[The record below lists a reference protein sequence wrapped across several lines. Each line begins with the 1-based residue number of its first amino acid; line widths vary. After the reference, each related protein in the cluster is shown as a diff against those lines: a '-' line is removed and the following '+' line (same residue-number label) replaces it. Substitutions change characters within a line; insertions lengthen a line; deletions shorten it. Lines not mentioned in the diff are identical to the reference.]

1 MMRVVNSINVAMH
14 AFLGG
19 NPDAFF
25 IGEDILDPYGGAFKV
40 AKGLSITYPN
50 QVITT
55 PISEAGITG
64 FATGLAIKNRPVCLE
79 IMFGDFITLST
90 DQIIN
95 HMSKLPWVY
104 QNHIKVPMVVRT
116 PMGGRRGYG
125 STHSQSL
132 EKHFCGVPGL
142 TVRALSQYT
151 DINTFYRDIFAAGTP
166 HLVIENKTIY
176 PKEMKA
182 NPFADSISPDIVIV
196 SYGGCM
202 EDCIIT
208 ATRFFEEE
216 EINVKVLEITSLWP
230 FDHAAVRSAVGEARC
245 VLAVEEGTVGWGFAS
260 EVARSL
266 IGLDNLFFDSL
277 SAPDHPIP
285 SAKLWE
291 DRILPSSNMI
301 ASRAL
306 SLLRQAR

>member
-1 MMRVVNSINVAMH
+1 MRVVNAINAAMH
-14 AFLGG
+14 AFLDG

-25 IGEDILDPYGGAFKV
+25 IGEDVLDPYGGAFKV
-40 AKGLSITYPN
+40 SKGLSTAYPT

-55 PISEAGITG
+55 PISEAGIAG
-64 FATGLAIKNRPVCLE
+64 LATGLGIKNRPVCLE

-104 QNHIKVPMVVRT
+104 QDQIKVPVVVRT

-151 DINTFYRDIFAAGTP
+151 DIEALYHEVFAAGTP

-176 PKEMKA
+176 SKEIKI
-182 NPFADSISPDIVIV
+182 NPFSHTPSPDLVII

-202 EDCIIT
+202 EDCVNT
-208 ATRFFEEE
+208 AARFSEEE
-216 EINVKVLEITSLWP
+216 EVAVKVLEITSLWP
-230 FDHAAVRSAVGEARC
+230 FDHAAVRAAVGEARC
-245 VLAVEEGTVGWGFAS
+245 VLTVEEGTVGWGLAS
-260 EVARSL
+260 EVSRSL
-266 IGLDNLFFDSL
+266 IGLDGLAFGSL
-277 SAPDHPIP
+277 AAPDHPIP
-285 SAKLWE
+285 SSKLWE
-291 DRILPSSNMI
+291 DRILPSSS
-301 ASRAL
+301 AVAERAFE
-306 SLLRQAR
+306 LLRQAR

>member
-1 MMRVVNSINVAMH
+1 MTRVVNAINAAMH
-14 AFLGG
+14 TFLGS
-19 NPDAFF
+19 NPNAFF
-25 IGEDILDPYGGAFKV
+25 IGEDVLDPYGGAFKV
-40 AKGLSITYPN
+40 AKGLSTKYPS
-50 QVITT
+50 QVITA

-64 FATGLAIKNRPVCLE
+64 LATGLAIKNRPVCLE
-79 IMFGDFITLST
+79 IMFGDFITLAA

-104 QNHIKVPMVVRT
+104 QNHISVPVVIRT

-151 DINTFYRDIFAAGTP
+151 DIESLYGEVFAAGTP

-176 PKEMKA
+176 SREISV
-182 NPFADSISPDIVIV
+182 NPFADTASPDLVMI

-202 EDCIIT
+202 EDCVIN
-208 ATRFFEEE
+208 ATRFLEEE
-216 EINVKVLEITSLWP
+216 EVNVKVVEVTSLWP
-230 FDHAAVRSAVGEARC
+230 FNHAAIRAAVGDARR
-245 VLAVEEGTVGWGFAS
+245 VLTVEEGTVGWGFSS

-266 IGLDNLFFDSL
+266 IGLDRLAFHSL
-277 SAPDHPIP
+277 TAPDHPIP
-285 SAKLWE
+285 SSKFWE
-291 DRILPSSNMI
+291 DRVLPSSN
-301 ASRAL
+301 AVAKHAYN
-306 SLLRQAR
+306 LLKQS

>member
-1 MMRVVNSINVAMH
+1 MRVVEAINAALH
-14 AFLGG
+14 AFLGSK
-19 NPDAFF
+19 PEAFF
-25 IGEDILDPYGGAFKV
+25 IGEDVLDPYGGAFKV
-40 AKGLSITYPN
+40 AKGLSTAYPE

-55 PISEAGITG
+55 PISEAGIAG
-64 FATGLAIKNRPVCLE
+64 LATGLAIKNRPVCLE

-104 QNHIKVPMVVRT
+104 QNQIEIPLVVRT

-151 DINTFYRDIFAAGTP
+151 DIDTFYHEIFSAGTP

-176 PKEMKA
+176 SKEVSF
-182 NPFADSISPDIVIV
+182 NPFVDVASPDLVIF

-202 EDCIIT
+202 EDCVVT
-208 ATRFFEEE
+208 ATRFLEE
-216 EINVKVLEITSLWP
+216 EISIKVIEITMLSP
-230 FDHAAVRSAVGEARC
+230 FDHVAVRAAVGNARC
-245 VLAVEEGTVGWGFAS
+245 VLTVEEGTIGWGFAS

-266 IGLDNLFFDSL
+266 IGIEGIVFDSL
-277 SAPDHPIP
+277 AAPNHPIP
-285 SAKLWE
+285 SSKLWE
-291 DRILPSSNMI
+291 DNLIPSSN
-301 ASRAL
+301 AVAACVFN
-306 SLLRQAR
+306 LLRKSL

>member
-1 MMRVVNSINVAMH
+1 MHVVNAINAAMH

-25 IGEDILDPYGGAFKV
+25 IGEDVLDSYGGAFKV
-40 AKGLSITYPN
+40 AKGLSSAYPE
-50 QVITT
+50 QVMTT

-64 FATGLAIKNRPVCLE
+64 LATGLAIKNRPVCLE

-104 QNHIKVPMVVRT
+104 QNHIAVPVVVRT

-151 DINTFYRDIFAAGTP
+151 DIEALYRDVFTAGTP
-166 HLVIENKTIY
+166 HLVIENKKIY
-176 PKEMKA
+176 SKEMRA
-182 NPFADSISPDIVIV
+182 NPFADTASPDLIMI

-202 EDCIIT
+202 EDCVIT
-208 ATRFFEEE
+208 ATRFSEEE
-216 EINVKVLEITSLWP
+216 EIDVKVVEITSLWP
-230 FDHAAVRSAVGEARC
+230 FDHAAVRAAVGDARC
-245 VLAVEEGTVGWGFAS
+245 VLTVEEGTVGWGFAS

-266 IGLDNLFFDSL
+266 IGLDRLAFDSL
-277 SAPDHPIP
+277 AAPDHPIP
-285 SAKLWE
+285 SSKFWE
-291 DRILPSSNMI
+291 DRVLPSSN
-301 ASRAL
+301 AVAGRAFN
-306 SLLRQAR
+306 LLRQAR

>member
-1 MMRVVNSINVAMH
+1 MRVVNAINAALH
-14 AFLGG
+14 TFLGS
-19 NPDAFF
+19 NPEALF
-25 IGEDILDPYGGAFKV
+25 IGEDVLDPYGGAFKA
-40 AKGLSITYPN
+40 AKGLSTAYPG

-55 PISEAGITG
+55 PISEAGMAG
-64 FATGLAIKNRPVCLE
+64 VATGLAIKGRPVCLE

-104 QNHIKVPMVVRT
+104 EHRISVPVVVRT

-132 EKHFCGVPGL
+132 EKHYCGVPGL
-142 TVRALSQYT
+142 SVCTLSQYT
-151 DINTFYRDIFAAGTP
+151 DIQAFYRNVFSAGTP

-176 PKEMKA
+176 SKEIRS
-182 NPFADSISPDIVIV
+182 NPFAETTLPDLILV

-202 EDCIIT
+202 EDCVM
-208 ATRFFEEE
+208 AASRLLEEE
-216 EINVKVLEITSLWP
+216 EINVKVMEINSLWP
-230 FDHAAVRSAVGEARC
+230 FDYSAVRDAVGNARY

-266 IGLDNLFFDSL
+266 IGLDHIVYDSL
-277 SAPDHPIP
+277 AAPDHPIP
-285 SAKLWE
+285 SSIYWE
-291 DRILPSSNMI
+291 DRILPSSNAVT
-301 ASRAL
+301 ASAAKL
-306 SLLRQAR
+306 IRQYR

>member
-1 MMRVVNSINVAMH
+1 MRVVNAINAAMH
-14 AFLGG
+14 AFLGN

-25 IGEDILDPYGGAFKV
+25 IGEDVLDPYGGAFKV
-40 AKGLSITYPN
+40 AKGLSIAYPD

-64 FATGLAIKNRPVCLE
+64 LATGLAIKKRPVCLE

-104 QNHIKVPMVVRT
+104 QNQIAVPVVVRT

-142 TVRALSQYT
+142 TVRAFSQYT
-151 DINTFYRDIFAAGTP
+151 DIEKLYREIFSSGTP

-176 PKEMKA
+176 PKEIKA
-182 NPFADSISPDIVIV
+182 NPFAGTKSPDIVMIT
-196 SYGGCM
+196 YGGCM
-202 EDCIIT
+202 EHCIAT
-208 ATRFFEEE
+208 ATSFSEYE

-230 FDHAAVRSAVGEARC
+230 FDHAAVRSAIGQARC
-245 VLAVEEGTVGWGFAS
+245 VLTVEEGTEGWGFAS

-266 IGLDNLFFDSL
+266 IGLDNLLFDSL

-285 SAKLWE
+285 SSKTWE
-291 DRILPSSNMI
+291 DRILPSSNSI
-301 ASRAL
+301 ATRAL
-306 SLLRQAR
+306 NLLKQAR

>member
-1 MMRVVNSINVAMH
+1 MRVVNAINAAMH
-14 AFLGG
+14 SFLG
-19 NPDAFF
+19 NNADAYF
-25 IGEDILDPYGGAFKV
+25 IGEDVLDPYGGAFKV
-40 AKGLSITYPN
+40 SKGLSNAYPD

-64 FATGLAIKNRPVCLE
+64 LATGLAIKNRPVCLE

-104 QNHIKVPMVVRT
+104 QNQIAVPVVIRT

-151 DINTFYRDIFAAGTP
+151 DIEAFYCEIFAAGTP
-166 HLVIENKTIY
+166 HLVIENKAMY
-176 PKEMKA
+176 PKEMKN
-182 NPFADSISPDIVIV
+182 NPFSRTVSPDIVMI

-202 EDCIIT
+202 EDCVIA
-208 ATRFFEEE
+208 ATRFSEEE

-230 FDHAAVRSAVGEARC
+230 FDHAGVRSAIGNARC
-245 VLAVEEGTVGWGFAS
+245 VLTVEEGTVGWGFAS

-266 IGLDNLFFDSL
+266 IGLDRISFDSV

-285 SAKLWE
+285 SSKPWE
-291 DRILPSSNMI
+291 DHILPSSNAI
-301 ASRAL
+301 AARAIN
-306 SLLRQAR
+306 LLRRAR

>member
-1 MMRVVNSINVAMH
+1 MRVVDAINAAMH
-14 AFLGG
+14 VFLGR
-19 NPDAFF
+19 NPYALF
-25 IGEDILDPYGGAFKV
+25 IGEDVLDPYGGAFKV
-40 AKGLSITYPN
+40 AKGLSTAYPD
-50 QVITT
+50 QVMTT

-64 FATGLAIKNRPVCLE
+64 FATGLAIKNRPVCME

-95 HMSKLPWVY
+95 HMAKLPWVY
-104 QNHIKVPMVVRT
+104 QNQIAVPVVVRT

-142 TVRALSQYT
+142 TVRALSQFT
-151 DINTFYRDIFAAGTP
+151 DIALFYAEVFAAGTP

-182 NPFADSISPDIVIV
+182 NPFADTASPDLVIV

-202 EDCIIT
+202 EDCVMA
-208 ATRFFEEE
+208 ATRLSEEE
-216 EINVKVLEITSLWP
+216 EVLVKVVEVTSLWP
-230 FDHAAVRSAVGEARC
+230 FDHATIRAAVGDVRV
-245 VLAVEEGTVGWGFAS
+245 VLTVEEGTVGWGFDS

-266 IGLDNLFFDSL
+266 IGLDGLAFASIA
-277 SAPDHPIP
+277 APDHPIP
-285 SAKLWE
+285 SSKLWE
-291 DRILPSSNMI
+291 DRILPSPN
-301 ASRAL
+301 AVATRAL
-306 SLLRQAR
+306 NLLRGQR

>member
-1 MMRVVNSINVAMH
+1 MRVINSINVAMH
-14 AFLGG
+14 DFLRN

-25 IGEDILDPYGGAFKV
+25 IGEDVLDPYGGAFKV
-40 AKGLSITYPN
+40 AKGLSTAYPN

-64 FATGLAIKNRPVCLE
+64 LATGLAIKNRPVCLE
-79 IMFGDFITLST
+79 IMFGDFITLSA

-104 QNHIKVPMVVRT
+104 QNHIAVPVVVRT

-151 DINTFYRDIFAAGTP
+151 DISALYRDAFAAGTP

-176 PKEMKA
+176 SKEISA
-182 NPFADSISPDIVIV
+182 NPFADCTSPDLVLI

-202 EDCIIT
+202 EDCVVAASILS
-208 ATRFFEEE
+208 EE
-216 EINVKVLEITSLWP
+216 EINVKVVEITALWP
-230 FDHAAVRSAVGEARC
+230 FDHAAVRHAVGDAKC
-245 VLAVEEGTVGWGFAS
+245 VLTVEEGTVGWGFAS

-266 IGLDNLFFDSL
+266 IGVDRLAFASL
-277 SAPDHPIP
+277 AAPDHPIP
-285 SAKLWE
+285 SSKHWE
-291 DRILPSSNMI
+291 GRILPSSNSVV
-301 ASRAL
+301 ASAL
-306 SLLRQAR
+306 NLLKNIR